1 MSAPKYS
8 AEFKEQVVPR
18 DRSTIPAGG
27 RGRKVLRAGPA
38 DRGQLGREMA
48 HRAPR
53 TRDGEFLERG
63 EHRRPRRLKAEL
75 REARTETEPPGRK
88 RRPSS
93 SRNPGE
99 RQAWIHPQRGRQPP
113 LSGPV
118 RPVGWKHPR
127 SGYYAWRDRP
137 LSATARRRQD
147 LTIIIAGSSPA
158 PDQTL
163 RPPAASG
170 PGPPATESKPARQ
183 SIRKIM
189 ATNAHDPL
197 AGPGKRPATTAP
209 GRGPSGPTGTDPHR
223 NHAANAPA
231 VTWVGDI
238 TYIPTWQR
246 GSPHLATVTGLH
258 PARRI
263 IGYTRGRSH
272 AAPGPIS
279 QAPARGSQ
287 GLPTGPRRHSVSVP
301 TEDPRTPRTGY
312 AKIMADHEI
321 LPSVGRTGICHTQ
334 RGGRPL
340 STAP

>member
-1 MSAPKYS
+1 MDSSA
-8 AEFKEQVVPR
+8 A
-18 DRSTIPAGG
+18 
-27 RGRKVLRAGPA
+27 RKA
-38 DRGQLGREMA
+38 
-48 HRAPR
+48 
-53 TRDGEFLERG
+53 T
-63 EHRRPRRLKAEL
+63 
-75 REARTETEPPGRK
+75 T
-88 RRPSS
+88 
-93 SRNPGE
+93 
-99 RQAWIHPQRGRQPP
+99 
-113 LSGPV
+113 PV
-118 RPVGWKHPR
+118 RPRAPGGVEASQIR
-127 SGYYAWRDRP
+127 VLRLARP
-137 LSATARRRQD
+137 TPVSNSQKETGPDHHHRRFF
-147 LTIIIAGSSPA
+147 AG

-263 IGYTRGRSH
+263 IGYTRGWSH

>member
-1 MSAPKYS
+1 M
-8 AEFKEQVVPR
+8 
-18 DRSTIPAGG
+18 
-27 RGRKVLRAGPA
+27 
-38 DRGQLGREMA
+38 
-48 HRAPR
+48 
-53 TRDGEFLERG
+53 
-63 EHRRPRRLKAEL
+63 KAEL

-279 QAPARGSQ
+279 Q

-301 TEDPRTPRTGY
+301 TEDPRTPWTGY
-312 AKIMADHEI
+312 AEIMADHEI